1 MKLNTDISYA
11 NQNLYRKTLAINV
24 ILALLVWIAWWLYTQ
39 PDSKAVL
46 QQNWPVTLT
55 MTVGS
60 FIAGATSEGGGAI
73 AFPVFTKAL
82 HIDPQNAKVFSL
94 AIQSIGMTAASLT
107 IIVLRINVAWRFIL
121 WASLGGLP
129 GLCVG
134 SLVIAQLVS
143 AALVKMLFT
152 AMIVS
157 FALALLLLNTQ
168 KRYYSQYLPKLY
180 GTEKGII
187 VFSGFIGG
195 TMTGLVGSG
204 IDIIC
209 FSVMVLL
216 FRLTE
221 KVSTPTSVILMAI
234 NAIAGFML
242 HYFVTDSFNS
252 TVKMYWLAAIPVV
265 VIGAPLGVYLC
276 NRMRNEHIVSLL
288 LFLIAI
294 ELLSSLLLI
303 PLTMNIAIS
312 SLAVFLLFSLA
323 YYQMSRSKKVWRH
336 EMDG

>member
-1 MKLNTDISYA
+1 VKLNADPLYA
-11 NQNLYRKTLAINV
+11 NHKPYQKTLVINV
-24 ILALLVWIAWWLYTQ
+24 ILALLVWTAWWLYTQ
-39 PDSKAVL
+39 PDSGGVL
-46 QQNWPVTLT
+46 QQNWPITLT

-60 FIAGATSEGGGAI
+60 LIAGATSEGGGAI

-107 IIVLRINVAWRFIL
+107 IIMLRIRVAWRFIL

-134 SLVIAQLVS
+134 TLLIAQLLP

-168 KRYYSQYLPKLY
+168 KRRYSLYLPKLY
-180 GTEKGII
+180 GAEKGII
-187 VFSGFIGG
+187 LITGFIGG

-209 FSVMVLL
+209 FSVMVLF

-234 NAIAGFML
+234 TAIAGFML
-242 HYFVTDSFNS
+242 HYFVTDSFNT

-265 VIGAPLGVYLC
+265 VIGAPLGVYIC
-276 NRMRNEHIVSLL
+276 SRMRNEHIAFIL

-303 PLTMNIAIS
+303 PLTTDIAIA
-312 SLAVFLLFSLA
+312 SLTVFLLFSFA
-323 YYQMSRSKKVWRH
+323 YYQMSRSQKCRFY
-336 EMDG
+336 ESEG